1 MRLEVGVRGHVDL
14 GGGHG
19 GLQALH
25 VDIAVARDAHDE
37 ELALAVRVR
46 QRHDDVLQ
54 RVGGAPRTILARVLL
69 VEQVNKRFDRR
80 SVGGGRL
87 EGRGHAGRV
96 LSLGHGGRHSL
107 GVGSVATRGCHEG
120 VLANRR
126 GVQELLGARA
136 AHRTAHRG
144 DDDVTQAQAL
154 EDALIGVALSLVR
167 GVQTLVVNVEGV
179 SVLHHELAA
188 ADQTGARAGLV
199 TVLRL
204 DLVQG
209 RGQVLVRG
217 VHVLDEEREHLLM
230 RGGQQVVAALAIA
243 QLEQGRAVLLPAVR
257 RLVGFGGDQARE
269 VHLLRA
275 HRVHLLADD
284 VLDLAQRAQAERQ
297 PRVDAGRSAANV
309 AGTHQKLVRV
319 DLGVG
324 RVFTQGSQEES
335 REISKHAP
343 RVRHTK
349 ALGPPAQPWSPSS
362 RYQQRPQMTARAPS
376 SRSRAPG

>member
-1 MRLEVGVRGHVDL
+1 
-14 GGGHG
+14 
-19 GLQALH
+19 
-25 VDIAVARDAHDE
+25 
-37 ELALAVRVR
+37 
-46 QRHDDVLQ
+46 
-54 RVGGAPRTILARVLL
+54 
-69 VEQVNKRFDRR
+69 
-80 SVGGGRL
+80 
-87 EGRGHAGRV
+87 
-96 LSLGHGGRHSL
+96 
-107 GVGSVATRGCHEG
+107 
-120 VLANRR
+120 
-126 GVQELLGARA
+126 
-136 AHRTAHRG
+136 
-144 DDDVTQAQAL
+144 
-154 EDALIGVALSLVR
+154 
-167 GVQTLVVNVEGV
+167 
-179 SVLHHELAA
+179 
-188 ADQTGARAGLV
+188 
-199 TVLRL
+199 
-204 DLVQG
+204 
-209 RGQVLVRG
+209 
-217 VHVLDEEREHLLM
+217 M
-230 RGGQQVVAALAIA
+230 RGSQQVVATLAIV
-243 QLEQGRAVLLPAVR
+243 QLEEGRAVLLPAVR

-362 RYQQRPQMTARAPS
+362 RCQQCPQMTARAPS